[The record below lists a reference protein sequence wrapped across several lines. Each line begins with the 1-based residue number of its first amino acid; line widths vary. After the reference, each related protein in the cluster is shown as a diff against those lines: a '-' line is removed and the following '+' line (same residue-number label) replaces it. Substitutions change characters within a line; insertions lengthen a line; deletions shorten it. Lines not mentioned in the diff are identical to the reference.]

1 MGTHDL
7 WEEYPK
13 EKEHNKGGRKE
24 QGREVS
30 DYALQVGLEL
40 KSRNCTTALIVVES

>member
-30 DYALQVGLEL
+30 NYTLQVGLEL
-40 KSRNCTTALIVVES
+40 KSRNCTTALTVVES